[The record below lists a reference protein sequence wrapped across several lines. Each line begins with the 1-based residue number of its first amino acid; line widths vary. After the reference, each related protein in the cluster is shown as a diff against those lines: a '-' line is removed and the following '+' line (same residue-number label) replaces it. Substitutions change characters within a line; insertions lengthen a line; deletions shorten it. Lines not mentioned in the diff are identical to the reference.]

1 MSYTLVNDISYA
13 WRQINTLFAL
23 LKDQLTVKSTNSDG
37 YEFTTQFT
45 PLTGT
50 VFSLA
55 VKFGTILGASHAT
68 NVLDSFKSTFTYD
81 SISTSD
87 VVFACSAVI
96 NGEAAEEILR
106 LTTLQKLR
114 VVIHNP
120 QHKANGLSALRLCV
134 WLCDNC
140 GIELFYADYYG
151 SILFLGVNKN

>member
-87 VVFACSAVI
+87 VVFACSAVMVDDPPKI
-96 NGEAAEEILR
+96 AGR
-106 LTTLQKLR
+106 YTCTLL
-114 VVIHNP
+114 
-120 QHKANGLSALRLCV
+120 
-134 WLCDNC
+134 
-140 GIELFYADYYG
+140 
-151 SILFLGVNKN
+151 

>member
-114 VVIHNP
+114 VVIP
-120 QHKANGLSALRLCV
+120 V
-134 WLCDNC
+134 P
-140 GIELFYADYYG
+140 YYNM
-151 SILFLGVNKN
+151 I